1 MATVTHDH
9 PLPRSSLTQAG
20 SFDFVA
26 LGAILVTIAFW
37 SSAFVV
43 IRVLLGPLTPVEL
56 AAGRYVPAGLIAL
69 LYLAVIRPWP
79 TFGDFVRL
87 AVAGILF
94 IATYAILLNIGET
107 TVAAGP
113 ASFII
118 NTMPVFTALIAT
130 VTLGERF
137 GRWGWIGTAISFGGV
152 GLIAAASSD
161 GFKLDPNALMIIG
174 AALCAAVASVIQ
186 KPILG
191 RMPALSVTAW
201 IMFLGSIPLWPAVPE
216 TVNALQSASVATLLN
231 LTYLVLFSTVIAY
244 VTWAIALK
252 RLPAAR
258 ASNYLYGVPPAA
270 TLIGFF
276 WLGEVP
282 TFIGAIG
289 GILAIFG
296 VVVVN
301 VMRKR

>member
-1 MATVTHDH
+1 MTAVTNDRT
-9 PLPRSSLTQAG
+9 LPKTG
-20 SFDFVA
+20 TFDIIAF
-26 LGAILVTIAFW
+26 GAILVTILFW
-37 SSAFVV
+37 SSAFAV

-56 AAGRYVPAGLIAL
+56 AAARYVPAGLIG
-69 LYLAVIRPWP
+69 LAYILIVRPIP
-79 TFGDFVRL
+79 TLKDFARL
-87 AVAGILF
+87 FVAAVLF
-94 IATYAILLNIGET
+94 IAAYAVLLNIGET

-137 GRWGWIGTAISFGGV
+137 GRWGWIGTAISFAGV
-152 GLIAAASSD
+152 GLIAAGSPE
-161 GFKLDPNALMIIG
+161 GLKLDPNALMIVG

-201 IMFLGSIPLWPAVPE
+201 ILFLGSIPLWPAVPQ
-216 TVNALQSASVATLLN
+216 TVEVLKSASAATMLN
-231 LTYLVLFSTVIAY
+231 LAYLVFFSTVVAY

-258 ASNYLYGVPPAA
+258 ASNYLYGVPPTA
-270 TLIGFF
+270 TLIGFL

-282 TFIGAIG
+282 TLIGAIG
-289 GILAIFG
+289 GLLAIFG
-296 VVVVN
+296 VIVVN